1 MLRGAKIN
9 AEWIGVPTA
18 DEIKAKD
25 HDRLLEKL
33 LKPVELD
40 EADLAL
46 GTKLLETMTPENIA
60 ASLVA
65 THRAKM
71 PAAEDMLDD
80 GKRERT
86 KETHRDG
93 FDDAQWFRINV
104 GRSNNADPKWIL
116 PLMCRRGGVTRND
129 IGAIR
134 IMGDESYVAIAAKA
148 ANQFASSVARTVSAA
163 EMAQAA
169 AIKGAA
175 AAAARIAAN
184 RTAKAAAILKAE
196 MAEIRVVAVMA
207 GMAKGALIIGA
218 ISLILISQNPSAANI
233 KTGQNLIMARRKAQ
247 H

>member
-1 MLRGAKIN
+1 MARRVMQRA
-9 AEWIGVPTA
+9 P
-18 DEIKAKD
+18 
-25 HDRLLEKL
+25 
-33 LKPVELD
+33 
-40 EADLAL
+40 
-46 GTKLLETMTPENIA
+46 IA
-60 ASLVA
+60 
-65 THRAKM
+65 
-71 PAAEDMLDD
+71 
-80 GKRERT
+80 
-86 KETHRDG
+86 
-93 FDDAQWFRINV
+93 NV
-104 GRSNNADPKWIL
+104 G
-116 PLMCRRGGVTRND
+116 
-129 IGAIR
+129 
-134 IMGDESYVAIAAKA
+134 
-148 ANQFASSVARTVSAA
+148 